1 MSQSPSV
8 TDRAPRREQFSTVE
22 RRKFAITIVVAGI
35 AVLCLFMG
43 NLLYLYGSVY
53 QQASKSNAFHVLMVD
68 YDGGIVGKSMAAAYQ
83 QLKSPSFPTFFTRN
97 VSDYPSPDDIIQAV
111 RGQQYWAAVY
121 SMSGA
126 SDRLGSA
133 LLGGEAATTY
143 NSSNALT
150 YVWNEVRYPAASDAI
165 LESSFLELVI
175 AARLAYNHI
184 NGTGALRSLVQDDE
198 PAVQAFLD
206 PIAASSINIEPV
218 TQGSKV
224 FYNTISMAMP
234 IVQQFFFILALNGIS
249 LRFKLYS
256 RLSPKVSGLVRFAA
270 SLFYTFFG
278 ALAMTGYIWA
288 FRETW
293 SVDGGQFALTWML
306 LWLLMHVY
314 FCIIESATTV
324 LPPAAMPFIVVTWI
338 FLNITSTNS
347 PFETTPGFY
356 RWGYALPGYEAYQ
369 ILIDIWSDGG
379 SHHLYRALP
388 ILFSWWIVALVLVS
402 VGHRRRCR
410 QSVNMAAMST
420 MGNGVDDE
428 ERTASGAGDDV
439 KDQAGPILN
448 GGSTAEAEPVLE
460 TKDSCMGQGRANATA
475 GVINE
480 KTGSPRNEGS
490 SATAGPALATEDPP
504 RGGDSTTRT
513 NENTAIVEDRL
524 PLQEESTGAAQH
536 DVESGRP
543 EVVEALP
550 KTANGV
556 RSGAGHDSLPDGEP
570 AKNAGL
576 PE

>member
-1 MSQSPSV
+1 MI
-8 TDRAPRREQFSTVE
+8 TVV
-22 RRKFAITIVVAGI
+22 IAGI

-53 QQASKSNAFHVLMVD
+53 QQASKSNAFHILMVD

-83 QLKSPSFPTFFTRN
+83 QLKSPSFPTFFTRSM
-97 VSDYPSPDDIIQAV
+97 SDYPSPDDIVLAV
-111 RGQQYWAAVY
+111 RTQQYWAAIY
-121 SMSGA
+121 SMPGA

-133 LLGGEAATTY
+133 LLGGIAAATY

-150 YVWNEVRYPAASDAI
+150 YVWNEVRYPATSDAVF
-165 LESSFLELVI
+165 ESSFLELVI

-184 NGTGALRSLVQDDE
+184 NGTGALQSLVQDDE
-198 PAVQAFLD
+198 AAVQAFLD
-206 PIAASSINIEPV
+206 PITASSINIEPV
-218 TQGSKV
+218 SQGSRV

-234 IVQQFFFILALNGIS
+234 IIQQFFFIIALNGIS

-293 SVDGGQFALTWML
+293 SVDGRQFALTWML
-306 LWLLMHVY
+306 LWLLMHVH
-314 FCIIESATTV
+314 FCIIESATMV
-324 LPPAAMPFIVVTWI
+324 LPPPAMPFIVVTWI

-347 PFETTPGFY
+347 PFEINPGFY

-379 SHHLYRALP
+379 SRHLYRALP
-388 ILFSWWIVALVLVS
+388 ILFSWWIVALVLAS

-410 QSVNMAAMST
+410 QGVNMAMMTS
-420 MGNGVDDE
+420 GNAFDDE

-439 KDQAGPILN
+439 KDQVGPILN

-460 TKDSCMGQGRANATA
+460 NKDSTMGQGPVNATED
-475 GVINE
+475 VIIE

-490 SATAGPALATEDPP
+490 SATAGPAPATEDPL
-504 RGGDSTTRT
+504 RGEDSKTRT
-513 NENTAIVEDRL
+513 SETPVTVEDRL
-524 PLQEESTGAAQH
+524 PLQKGSTGAAQH
-536 DVESGRP
+536 AVGSGRP
-543 EVVEALP
+543 EEVEALP

-556 RSGAGHDSLPDGEP
+556 RSGARLDSLPNGEP
-570 AKNAGL
+570 AKSA
-576 PE
+576 ESAE

>member
-1 MSQSPSV
+1 M
-8 TDRAPRREQFSTVE
+8 
-22 RRKFAITIVVAGI
+22 ITIVVAGI

-53 QQASKSNAFHVLMVD
+53 QQASKSNALHILMVD
-68 YDGGIVGKSMAAAYQ
+68 YDGGIIGKSMAAAYQ
-83 QLKSPSFPTFFTRN
+83 QLKSPSFPTLFTRS

-111 RGQQYWAAVY
+111 RGQQYWAAIY
-121 SMSGA
+121 SMPGA

-133 LLGGEAATTY
+133 LLGGKAATTY
-143 NSSNALT
+143 NSSDALT
-150 YVWNEVRYPAASDAI
+150 YVWNEVRYPATSDAM

-184 NGTGALRSLVQDDE
+184 NGTGAVRSLVQDDE
-198 PAVQAFLD
+198 SAVQAFLD
-206 PIAASSINIEPV
+206 PITASSINIEPV
-218 TQGSKV
+218 SQGSKV
-224 FYNTISMAMP
+224 FYNTISMGMP
-234 IVQQFFFILALNGIS
+234 IIQQFFFILALNAIS

-293 SVDGGQFALTWML
+293 SVNGGQFARTWML
-306 LWLLMHVY
+306 LWLLMHIY

-324 LPPAAMPFIVVTWI
+324 LPQPAMPFIIVTWV

-347 PFETTPGFY
+347 PFDTSPGFY

-379 SHHLYRALP
+379 SHHLYRELP

-402 VGHRRRCR
+402 VGHRRRCHQR
-410 QSVNMAAMST
+410 VNMAAMST
-420 MGNGVDDE
+420 RGNAFDDE
-428 ERTASGAGDDV
+428 ERTASGAGDDL

-448 GGSTAEAEPVLE
+448 GGRTAEAEPVVE
-460 TKDSCMGQGRANATA
+460 AKDSRMGQGSANATA
-475 GVINE
+475 GGTNE

-490 SATAGPALATEDPP
+490 SATAGPAPATDDPP
-504 RGGDSTTRT
+504 SGEDSTTMT
-513 NENTAIVEDRL
+513 NGNTAIGEDKL
-524 PLQEESTGAAQH
+524 PFQEGSAGAAQH
-536 DVESGRP
+536 VVGSGRP
-543 EVVEALP
+543 DEVEALP
-550 KTANGV
+550 KTADGV
-556 RSGAGHDSLPDGEP
+556 RSGAGLDSLPDGDP
-570 AKNAGL
+570 ARNAGL